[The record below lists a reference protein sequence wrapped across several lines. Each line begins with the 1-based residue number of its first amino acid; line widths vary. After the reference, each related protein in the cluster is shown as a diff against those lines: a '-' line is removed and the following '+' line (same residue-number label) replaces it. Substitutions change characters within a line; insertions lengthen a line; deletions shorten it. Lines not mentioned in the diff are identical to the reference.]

1 MPHGLLRTQC
11 PLNPAGEVPIFTE
24 WTAQAQRLNA
34 IPGGSGLL
42 AHDQCLFWVQAHTAS
57 VTRQEDSGGLPEG
70 RVPGTQEQFEAEQA

>member
-1 MPHGLLRTQC
+1 M
-11 PLNPAGEVPIFTE
+11 
-24 WTAQAQRLNA
+24 QRLNA